1 MEVKELQARIE
12 IRNERKKVLEWA
24 EHNYTALMDAI
35 EKYGDKVVLQYISFS
50 APDEN
55 ISFSVE
61 KLAPI
66 PVKTMARHIAASI
79 KQSKRTLKDWEN
91 ELKGIVEFTD

>member
-66 PVKTMARHIAASI
+66 PVKTMAMHIAASI

>member
-1 MEVKELQARIE
+1 MEVKELQAMIE
-12 IRNERKKVLEWA
+12 VRNERKKVLEWA
-24 EHNYTALMDAI
+24 EHNYAALMDAI

-50 APDEN
+50 TPEEN
-55 ISFSVE
+55 ISFSVA

-66 PVKTMARHIAASI
+66 PVKTMAKHISASI
-79 KQSKRTLKDWEN
+79 KQSKRTLKNWED

>member
-24 EHNYTALMDAI
+24 EHNYAALMDAI
-35 EKYGDKVVLQYISFS
+35 EKYGDKVVLQHISFYT
-50 APDEN
+50 PDEN
-55 ISFSVE
+55 ISFSVA
-61 KLAPI
+61 KMAPI

-79 KQSKRTLKDWEN
+79 KQSKRTLKDWED

>member
-12 IRNERKKVLEWA
+12 VRNERKKVLEWA

-35 EKYGDKVVLQYISFS
+35 EKYGDKVVLQHISFS
-50 APDEN
+50 TPEEN
-55 ISFSVE
+55 ISFSVA

-66 PVKTMARHIAASI
+66 PVKTMAKHISASI
-79 KQSKRTLKDWEN
+79 KQSKRTLKNWED

>member
-66 PVKTMARHIAASI
+66 PVKTMAGHIAASI

>member
-12 IRNERKKVLEWA
+12 VRNERKKVLEWA
-24 EHNYTALMDAI
+24 EHKYAALMDAI
-35 EKYGDKVVLQYISFS
+35 EKYGDKVELQYISFS
-50 APDEN
+50 TPEEN
-55 ISFSVE
+55 ISFSVA

-66 PVKTMARHIAASI
+66 PVKTMAKHISASI
-79 KQSKRTLKDWEN
+79 KQSKRTLKNWED